1 MGKAGGT
8 HILFSTIFNV
18 RDLEGYSTPA
28 GPIRKQRFLRSGD
41 TMFLSDEDR
50 EALLDYGVRRVADLR
65 MAIERPDLSDRFAH
79 VGGVTWKNFNM
90 ADDRT
95 MTPEWMKSGT
105 VVGFVV
111 GGYQRMLSNRDGVR
125 ALVEFLAA
133 AQPDECVLFHCAG
146 GMDRTGVVSMLI
158 LGAAGVARDDIVADY
173 AYSFGEDEEVDD
185 LLAHW
190 DHSLPPC
197 PYDGL
202 EARVRAMYDLLDWI
216 DQTYGSVQDLLL
228 DAGISQETIDALVA
242 HAVA

>member
-1 MGKAGGT
+1 MGKVGGK
-8 HILFSTIFNV
+8 HLVFSTIFNV
-18 RDLEGYSTPA
+18 RDLAGYPTPT

-50 EALLDYGVRRVADLR
+50 QALLDYGVRRVADLR
-65 MAIERPDLSDRFAH
+65 MAVEQPDLSNRLAH
-79 VGGVTWKNFNM
+79 IDGVAWMNFNM

-111 GGYQRMLSNRDGVR
+111 EGYQRMLLNKKGLRT
-125 ALVEFLAA
+125 LVEFMAA
-133 AQPDECVLFHCAG
+133 AKPDECVLFHCAG

-158 LGAAGVARDDIVADY
+158 LGAAGAPRDVIVADY

-197 PYDGL
+197 PHDGL
-202 EARVRAMYDLLDWI
+202 EARVYSMYDLLDWI
-216 DQTYGSVQDLLL
+216 DRTYGSIQGLLL
-228 DAGISQETIDALVA
+228 DAGVSQETIDALVA